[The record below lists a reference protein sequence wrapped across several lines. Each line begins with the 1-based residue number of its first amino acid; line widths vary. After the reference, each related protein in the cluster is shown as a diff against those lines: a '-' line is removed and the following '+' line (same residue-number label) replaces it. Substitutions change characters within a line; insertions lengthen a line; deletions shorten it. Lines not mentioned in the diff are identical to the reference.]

1 MQEGNLKTIETGAA
15 KELLKEV
22 FKPQDDESTPVYN
35 RRIHGL
41 FEEIEPRCGLL
52 NRRGEGEIEFFH
64 LTFQEFLAARHMF
77 YTEIDYKQFL
87 EKGWWEETL
96 LLYAGLINRE
106 WKDKANRMVN
116 GILTHPPG
124 KDETGNRRIWLM
136 GCKALRDIPEYKRD
150 SDVLTLARE
159 KLQHIIAPDISASL
173 EERFEAGEI
182 LGTLGDPR
190 INVLS
195 PPMVTVESGEF
206 IRGSNEE
213 DREKPIK
220 NIYLDEFMIGKYP
233 VNNQEFK
240 VFIEDGGYKTK
251 ELWTPEGWQWRE
263 KENIVEPGYWH
274 DRKWNG
280 PNFPVVRVSWYEA
293 SAYAKWFSRNTG
305 DRYAL
310 PSEAQW
316 EKAARGSGG
325 FTYPWGEK
333 WKEDYCNSGECGLR
347 RTSPVG
353 MFPKGKSPYGCMD
366 MAGNVWE
373 WCVDWYEEDYYKK
386 STARNPQGP
395 TDGSNRVIRGGSWF
409 FHQWRCRTAYRGA
422 FHPAG
427 RFGDH
432 GFRLARLF

>member
-1 MQEGNLKTIETGAA
+1 QERNLKIIETGAA

-22 FKPQDDESTPVYN
+22 FKPQDDETTPAYN
-35 RRIHGL
+35 RRIHDL

-52 NRRGEGEIEFFH
+52 NRRGQGEIEFFH

-116 GILTHPPG
+116 EILTHPPG
-124 KDETGNRRIWLM
+124 EDETGNRRIWLM

-150 SDVLTLARE
+150 SGVLTLARE
-159 KLQHIIAPDISASL
+159 KLQCIIAQDISASL

-182 LGTLGDPR
+182 LGILGDPR

-195 PPMVTVESGEF
+195 PPMVTVEAGDF
-206 IRGSNEE
+206 IRGSEE
-213 DREKPIK
+213 RDREKPAR

-233 VNNQEFK
+233 VTNQEFK
-240 VFIEDGGYKTK
+240 VFIDDGGYKNK
-251 ELWTPEGWQWRE
+251 ELWTPEGWQWRN
-263 KENIVEPGYWH
+263 ENNISEPGSWH

-280 PNFPVVRVSWYEA
+280 ANFPVVEVSWYEA
-293 SAYAKWFSRNTG
+293 SAYAEWLSGKTG
-305 DRYAL
+305 EKYVL

-316 EKAARGSGG
+316 EKAARGSSG

-333 WKEDYCNSGECGLR
+333 WKEDYCNSNECGLR
-347 RTSPVG
+347 HTSPVG
-353 MFPKGKSPYGCMD
+353 IFLAGQSSYGCLD

-373 WCVDWYEEDYYKK
+373 WCADWYGADYYKK
-386 STARNPQGP
+386 SPYRNPQGP
-395 TDGSNRVIRGGSWF
+395 TDGSYRVMRGGSWF
-409 FHQWRCRTAYRGA
+409 ISRWYCRAACRNA
-422 FHPAG
+422 NHPAV
-427 RFGDH
+427 RFDGY